1 MNKNDSVNNKNDSI
15 MNLTL
20 NDFFVLWYNTIWE
33 VYDIMKTMTL
43 DQIRQDFF
51 KIMGKK
57 NRLVFLSLTC
67 IVIYIFFIKK

>member
-1 MNKNDSVNNKNDSI
+1 MNKKDNENNKNDSI

-20 NDFFVLWYNTIWE
+20 KDFFVLWYNTIWE

-43 DQIRQDFF
+43 DEIRQDFF

-67 IVIYIFFIKK
+67 IVIYIFFVRK